1 MTTAGLQNQARQSA
15 PPRTGNQQPRWTPA
29 PTPARA
35 RVAAVQQQLRNLN
48 LHGFF
53 VPSSDPHLSEY
64 LPERWQARQWLS
76 GFSGSAGSLAITPTE
91 CAVFAD
97 SRYWQQAEQELAGS
111 GIELVKLDKNAPDAA
126 IAWLTQRLLPGQRL
140 GADAQVLGLGLA
152 GAVAAACKSAGLEW
166 ASAHDPFA
174 STEVWPERPALPAKP
189 VREHLPPQATQ
200 SRAERISLV
209 REAMRQRGASHHLV
223 SSLDDVAWLLN
234 LRGSDVPYNPVFVA
248 HLLLDAKRA
257 QLFISEGQID
267 ASLAQ
272 RLAQDGVQL
281 ADYAQ
286 AAAVLQALPADAV
299 MLLDPKRSTLGLRQA
314 LPASARVI
322 EAINPS
328 TLAKSRKSSLE
339 AAHVRAA
346 MAVDGAAM
354 CAFYADFEARL
365 ARGERLSE
373 LDVDE
378 MLSAQ
383 RARQPGFVSLSF
395 PTIAGWMANGA
406 LPHYRALPESFSFI
420 DGEGLL
426 LIDSGGQYE
435 GGTTD
440 ITRVWAIGN
449 TTAQQRADYTR
460 VLRGMIAL
468 TRTVFPRGTLSPML
482 DAIARVPLWEAGC
495 DYGHGTGHG
504 VGYFMNVHE
513 GPQSIA
519 KAIPDAN
526 MAMEPGMI
534 TSNEPGLYRP
544 GQWGVRIEN
553 LLLNVELQTPENGQ
567 FGDMLA
573 FETLTLCRST
583 PGLSSARCCG
593 RRDRLA
599 ERLPRAGA
607 RALVAAGGWRRAATG

>member
-1 MTTAGLQNQARQSA
+1 MDTRSH
-15 PPRTGNQQPRWTPA
+15 
-29 PTPARA
+29 PARA
-35 RVAAVQQQLRNLN
+35 RVAAVQQQLRALN

-76 GFSGSAGSLAITPTE
+76 GFSGSAGTLAITQDA

-97 SRYWQQAEQELAGS
+97 SRYWVQAERELAGS

-126 IAWLTQRLLPGQRL
+126 VNWLVERLQPGQRL
-140 GADAQVLGLGLA
+140 GADAQVLALGLA
-152 GAVAAACKSAGLEW
+152 GLIAAACKAKGLDW
-166 ASAHDPFA
+166 VSGHDPFA
-174 STEVWPERPALPAKP
+174 EPSVWPERPGLPAQR
-189 VREHLPPQATQ
+189 VREHLPPHATQ
-200 SRAERISLV
+200 ARAERLAAV
-209 REAMRQRGASHHLV
+209 RAAMARHGASQHLI

-234 LRGSDVPYNPVFVA
+234 LRGEDVSYNPVFVA
-248 HLLLDAKRA
+248 HLLVGAA
-257 QLFISEGQID
+257 QATLFVSPGQID
-267 ASLAQ
+267 AALAQ
-272 RLAQDGVQL
+272 RLAADGVQL
-281 ADYAQ
+281 AAYEQ
-286 AAAVLQALPADAV
+286 AAAHLAALPADTA

-314 LPASARVI
+314 LPAGSRVI

-328 TLAKSRKSSLE
+328 TLLKSRKSAAE
-339 AAHVRAA
+339 AAHVRDA
-346 MAVDGAAM
+346 MAADGAAM

-378 MLSAQ
+378 LLSAE
-383 RARQPGFVSLSF
+383 RAKQPDFVSLSF
-395 PTIAGWMANGA
+395 STIAGWNANGA
-406 LPHYRALPESFSFI
+406 LPHYRALPEAFSFI
-420 DGEGLL
+420 DGSGLL
-426 LIDSGGQYE
+426 LIDSGGQYL

-440 ITRVWAIGN
+440 ITRVWAIGE
-449 TTAQQRADYTR
+449 TTPQQRADYTR

-468 TRTVFPRGTLSPML
+468 SRTVFPRGTLSPML
-482 DAIARVPLWEAGC
+482 DAIARAPLWEAGC

-519 KAIPDAN
+519 KAIPDAH

-553 LLLNVELQTPENGQ
+553 LTLNVERATPENGQ

-573 FETLTLCRST
+573 FETLTLCPIDTRPIERSLMRADEIQWLNDYHAT
-583 PGLSSARCCG
+583 VRH
-593 RRDRLA
+593 RL
-599 ERLPRAGA
+599 LPRVAGA
-607 RALVAAGGWRRAATG
+607 ARDWLLARTEPF

>member
-1 MTTAGLQNQARQSA
+1 MDTRSH
-15 PPRTGNQQPRWTPA
+15 
-29 PTPARA
+29 PARA
-35 RVAAVQQQLRNLN
+35 RVAAVQQQLRALN

-53 VPSSDPHLSEY
+53 VPSSDPHISEY

-76 GFSGSAGSLAITPTE
+76 GFSGSAGTLAITQDA

-97 SRYWQQAEQELAGS
+97 SRYWEQAERELDGS
-111 GIELVKLDKNAPDAA
+111 GIELVKLSKNSAEPA
-126 IAWLTQRLLPGQRL
+126 IEWLSDRLQPGQRL

-152 GAVAAACKSAGLEW
+152 GLLAAACRQRGLEW
-166 ASAHDPFA
+166 VSSHDPFA
-174 STEVWPERPALPAKP
+174 AAAVWPERPGLPAQP
-189 VREHLPPQATQ
+189 VREHLPPEATQ
-200 SRAERISLV
+200 SRAERLAAV
-209 REAMRQRGASHHLV
+209 RAALARQGASHHLV

-234 LRGSDVPYNPVFVA
+234 LRGADVPYNPVFVA
-248 HLLLDAKRA
+248 HLLIDAA
-257 QLFISEGQID
+257 QATLFVSGGQID
-267 ASLAQ
+267 APLAE
-272 RLAQDGVQL
+272 RLAADGVQL
-281 ADYAQ
+281 AAYESTSARL
-286 AAAVLQALPADAV
+286 AALPADAAV
-299 MLLDPKRSTLGLRQA
+299 LLDPKRSTLGLRQA
-314 LPASARVI
+314 LPQGSRVV

-328 TLAKSRKSSLE
+328 TLLKSRKSAQE
-339 AAHVRAA
+339 ATHVREA
-346 MAVDGAAM
+346 MAADGAAM

-378 MLSAQ
+378 LLSAE
-383 RARQPGFVSLSF
+383 RAKQPGFVSLSF
-395 PTIAGWMANGA
+395 STIAGWNANGA
-406 LPHYRALPESFSFI
+406 LPHYRALPEAFSFI
-420 DGEGLL
+420 EGSGLL
-426 LIDSGGQYE
+426 LIDSGGQYL

-440 ITRVWAIGN
+440 ITRVWAIGE
-449 TTAQQRADYTR
+449 TTVQQRADYTR

-482 DAIARVPLWEAGC
+482 DAIARAPLWEAGC

-519 KAIPDAN
+519 KAIPDAH

-553 LLLNVELQTPENGQ
+553 LILNVEQPTAENGQ

-573 FETLTLCRST
+573 FETLTLCPIDTRPIERS
-583 PGLSSARCCG
+583 LLRHDEIQWLNDYHAMVRAR
-593 RRDRLA
+593 L
-599 ERLPRAGA
+599 LPRVSGA
-607 RALVAAGGWRRAATG
+607 ARDWLLARTEPF

>member
-1 MTTAGLQNQARQSA
+1 MDT
-15 PPRTGNQQPRWTPA
+15 RTHT
-29 PTPARA
+29 ARA
-35 RVAAVQQQLRNLN
+35 RVAAVQQQLRALN

-53 VPSSDPHLSEY
+53 VPSADPHLSEY

-76 GFSGSAGSLAITPTE
+76 GFSGSAGTLAITQDA

-97 SRYWQQAEQELAGS
+97 SRYWQQAERELEGS
-111 GIELVKLDKNAPDAA
+111 GIELVKLEKNAPDAA
-126 IAWLTQRLLPGQRL
+126 VHWLVERLQPGQRL
-140 GADAQVLGLGLA
+140 GADAQVLALGLA
-152 GAVAAACKSAGLEW
+152 GMIAAACKTKGLDW
-166 ASAHDPFA
+166 VSSHDPFA
-174 STEVWPERPALPAKP
+174 AAWPERPGLPAQA

-200 SRAERISLV
+200 SRAERLSQV
-209 REAMRQRGASHHLV
+209 RAAMHQRGASHHLV
-223 SSLDDVAWLLN
+223 SSLDDVAWILN
-234 LRGSDVPYNPVFVA
+234 LRGSDVPYNPVFVG
-248 HLLLDAKRA
+248 HLLIASEA
-257 QLFISEGQID
+257 ATLFISPGQID
-267 ASLAQ
+267 AALAQ

-281 ADYAQ
+281 ADYESS
-286 AAAVLQALPADAV
+286 AAALTTLPAGSSV
-299 MLLDPKRSTLGLRQA
+299 LLDPKRSTLGLRLA
-314 LPASARVI
+314 LPGSVRVV

-354 CAFYADFEARL
+354 CDFYADFEARL

-378 MLSAQ
+378 LLSAQ
-383 RARQPGFVSLSF
+383 RAKRPGFVSLSF
-395 PTIAGWMANGA
+395 STIAGWMANGA
-406 LPHYRALPESFSFI
+406 LPHYRALPESFSHL

-482 DAIARVPLWEAGC
+482 DAIARAPLWEAGC

-553 LLLNVELQTPENGQ
+553 LLLNVELATPENGQ

-573 FETLTLCRST
+573 FETLTLCPIDTR
-583 PGLSSARCCG
+583 PIERNLLRADEIAWLNQYHAMVR
-593 RRDRLA
+593 
-599 ERLPRAGA
+599 ERLLPLVDGA
-607 RALVAAGGWRRAATG
+607 ARDWLLRRTEPY

>member
-1 MTTAGLQNQARQSA
+1 MVVG
-15 PPRTGNQQPRWTPA
+15 
-29 PTPARA
+29 
-35 RVAAVQQQLRNLN
+35 V
-48 LHGFF
+48 H
-53 VPSSDPHLSEY
+53 
-64 LPERWQARQWLS
+64 
-76 GFSGSAGSLAITPTE
+76 GSAGTLAITQQA

-97 SRYWQQAEQELAGS
+97 SRYWQQAEHELAGS

-126 IAWLTQRLLPGQRL
+126 IAWLTQRLQPGQRL

-152 GAVAAACKSAGLEW
+152 ASIAAACKQQGLEW
-166 ASAHDPFA
+166 VSGHDPFA
-174 STEVWPERPALPAKP
+174 VDAVWAGRPALPAQP

-200 SRAERISLV
+200 SRAERLGAV
-209 REAMRQRGASHHLV
+209 RAAMARHGASHHLI

-248 HLLLDAKRA
+248 HLLLDAQHA
-257 QLFISEGQID
+257 QLFISSGQID

-281 ADYAQ
+281 ADYPQ
-286 AAAVLQALPADAV
+286 AAAALAALPATAV
-299 MLLDPKRSTLGLRQA
+299 VLLDPKRSTLGLRQA
-314 LPASARVI
+314 LPAGARVV

-328 TLAKSRKSSLE
+328 TLAKSRKSGAE

-346 MAVDGAAM
+346 MAIDGAAM

-378 MLSAQ
+378 LLSAQ
-383 RARQPGFVSLSF
+383 RARQPGYVSLSF
-395 PTIAGWMANGA
+395 STIAGWMANGA

-440 ITRVWAIGN
+440 ITRVWAIGA

-482 DAIARVPLWEAGC
+482 DAIARTPLWEAGC

-519 KAIPDAN
+519 KAIPDAH

-544 GQWGVRIEN
+544 GLWGVRIEN
-553 LLLNVELQTPENGQ
+553 LLLNVELATPENGQ

-573 FETLTLCRST
+573 FETLTLCPIDTKPIERT
-583 PGLSSARCCG
+583 LLRADEIAWLNQYHAMVR
-593 RRDRLA
+593 
-599 ERLPRAGA
+599 ERLLPLVDGA
-607 RALVAAGGWRRAATG
+607 ARDWLLVRTEPY